1 MVADEST
8 VTATSLAL
16 SAAKIRFGHEQAERL
31 SVKVTGRAG
40 GTPGGKVAVRTGS
53 ATVCVITLNGGKGTC
68 KLAAKSLKPGSHQ
81 LTASYAGSGT
91 YAGSVSAK
99 KTLTVTK

>member
-1 MVADEST
+1 M
-8 VTATSLAL
+8 
-16 SAAKIRFGHEQAERL
+16 
-31 SVKVTGRAG
+31 
-40 GTPGGKVAVRTGS
+40 
-53 ATVCVITLNGGKGTC
+53 ITLNGGKGTC